1 MDAEHIIAGP
11 FATMTPFCWVF
22 IRKMRNEYRIDYDTG
37 VIVARD
43 KRMNLEILQK
53 DIGAGDFLWKHNVYP
68 KEISSCSIT
77 VERLPSDSLI
87 SRIRGSLLDHSKSE
101 KEAEA
106 FARAGNTEFLKDC
119 RRLKPKAYNQKLLA
133 KLADRPRLDS

>member
-1 MDAEHIIAGP
+1 
-11 FATMTPFCWVF
+11 MTPFCWVF

-43 KRMNLEILQK
+43 ERMNLEILQK
-53 DIGAGDFLWKHNVYP
+53 DIGVGDFLWKHNVYP
-68 KEISSCSIT
+68 KEIASCSIT

-87 SRIRGSLLDHSKSE
+87 SRIRGFLLEHSKSE
-101 KEAEA
+101 EEAQA
-106 FARAGNTEFLKDC
+106 FAQAGNTEFLKDC
-119 RRLKPKAYNQKLLA
+119 RRLKPTAYKQKLLA